1 MPPSWIRSIV
11 AVAVVAAVSG
21 GARHTALARGLTQDA
36 AKARTV
42 WDGVYSEAQAAR
54 GKERYAKECSSC
66 HLADLS
72 GSDMAP
78 PLNGEA
84 FIVQWERRSVNDLFS
99 SIRETMPQGTP
110 GQLSGQAYAEIVA
123 YLLQANAFPAG
134 SEELA
139 READLLKTIQ
149 IVRRKP

>member
-1 MPPSWIRSIV
+1 
-11 AVAVVAAVSG
+11 
-21 GARHTALARGLTQDA
+21 
-36 AKARTV
+36 
-42 WDGVYSEAQAAR
+42 
-54 GKERYAKECSSC
+54 
-66 HLADLS
+66 
-72 GSDMAP
+72 MAP

-84 FIVQWERRSVNDLFS
+84 FIVQWEKRSVNDLFS

-134 SEELA
+134 AEELA

>member
-1 MPPSWIRSIV
+1 MPITWIRPLV
-11 AVAVVAAVSG
+11 AAAVVAVISG
-21 GARHTALARGLTQDA
+21 GARHAALARDLTQES

-42 WDGVYSEAQAAR
+42 LDGVYSQAQAMR
-54 GKERYAKECSSC
+54 GKERYAKECGSC

-84 FIVQWERRSVNDLFS
+84 FIVQWEKRSVNDLFS

-134 SEELA
+134 AEELA